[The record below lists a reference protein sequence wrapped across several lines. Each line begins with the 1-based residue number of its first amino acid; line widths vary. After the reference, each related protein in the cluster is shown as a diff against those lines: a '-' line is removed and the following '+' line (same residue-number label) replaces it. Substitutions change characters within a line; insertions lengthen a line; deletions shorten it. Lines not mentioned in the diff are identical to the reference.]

1 MLEKWKDVH
10 CVVIGMLHLPAL
22 PGSPLSSMSLS
33 AITDI
38 MLRDADALQAGGVH
52 GLMIENFG
60 DVPFYKSD
68 VPKHTVA
75 YLTAVA
81 AKVKAKFALPLGI
94 NCLRNDGCAA
104 VAVAHATGAEY
115 IRVNV
120 LAGARVTD
128 QGVIEGIGSDLLR
141 LRKSLGAEAIKILAD
156 VDVKHSAPLGAGV
169 ALEDEVDDVLERGLA
184 SGLVV
189 SGAGTGKATDPAKA
203 ARVRQ
208 AAPHAPLFV
217 GSGVT
222 ADSIGDFLP
231 HVSGV
236 IVGTHF
242 KTDGKVDRAVDV
254 ARVKRLVE
262 RAN

>member
-1 MLEKWKDVH
+1 MLEVWKNAR

-22 PGSPLSSMSLS
+22 PGSPLSAMSLKQIE
-33 AITDI
+33 AM
-38 MLRDADALQAGGVH
+38 MLRDAESLQVGGVH

-60 DVPFYKSD
+60 DVPFYKTD

-75 YLTAVA
+75 YLTAIA
-81 AKVKAKFALPLGI
+81 AKVKATFDLPLGI

-104 VAVAHATGAEY
+104 LAVAHAVGAEY

-120 LAGARVTD
+120 LSGARVTD
-128 QGVIEGIGSDLLR
+128 QGVIEGIGADLLR
-141 LRKSLGAEAIKILAD
+141 LRKTLGAESIKILAD

-189 SGAGTGKATDPAKA
+189 SGAGTGKATDVKKA
-203 ARVRQ
+203 ARVHA
-208 AAPHAPLFV
+208 AAPDAPLFI

-222 ADSIGDFLP
+222 TDSIGGFLP
-231 HVSGV
+231 HVTGV

-242 KTDGKVDRAVDV
+242 KVGGDVAAAVDMQ
-254 ARVKRLVE
+254 RVKALLARI
-262 RAN
+262 